1 MGLQEIGW
9 GRGLESSGL
18 RYGYVVGSCVR
29 DDELSGSR
37 KCREF
42 LTS

>member
-9 GRGLESSGL
+9 GRGLESSDS
-18 RYGYVVGSCVR
+18 RYGYVVGSCGH
-29 DDELSGSR
+29 DDELSGSK
-37 KCREF
+37 KCGEF